1 MQSWRGTLG
10 LAGRLAL
17 AFPKVSPRDSH
28 PVRLTRGVLLA
39 TLAALV
45 FSTPVLAQS
54 FSGLDQVDATGTSYH
69 RFVRPGEATMEIL
82 VLGNTAS
89 GLYVIG
95 LETDMV
101 ELLAL
106 SGASTGVTNWREHR
120 TVLIQLFRGPSNN
133 RQLIAEARMQDV
145 IAQPTLIPP
154 LQDGDV
160 VHIET
165 QTRQRLTFMQI
176 VRNISSV
183 ATLVFLAERL
193 ANAVR

>member
-1 MQSWRGTLG
+1 LCPWGTIPGHGTRAGARGL
-10 LAGRLAL
+10 LIAL
-17 AFPKVSPRDSH
+17 F
-28 PVRLTRGVLLA
+28 
-39 TLAALV
+39 ALV
-45 FSTPVLAQS
+45 FVAPALAQS
-54 FSGLDQVDATGTSYH
+54 FSGLDQVDATATSYH

-106 SGASTGVTNWREHR
+106 SGASTGITNYREHR
-120 TVLIQLFRGPSNN
+120 TVLIQLFRGPGNN
-133 RQLIAEARMQDV
+133 RQKIAEARMQDI
-145 IAQPTLIPP
+145 IAQPTLFPP
-154 LQDGDV
+154 LQNGDV

-165 QTRQRLTFMQI
+165 KTRQRLTFMQI

-183 ATLVFLAERL
+183 ATLVFIAERF
-193 ANAVR
+193 ATGFRR

>member
-1 MQSWRGTLG
+1 
-10 LAGRLAL
+10 
-17 AFPKVSPRDSH
+17 
-28 PVRLTRGVLLA
+28 
-39 TLAALV
+39 
-45 FSTPVLAQS
+45 
-54 FSGLDQVDATGTSYH
+54 
-69 RFVRPGEATMEIL
+69 MEIL